1 MTNTIAFLR
10 LPAAI
15 VLLVLHT
22 GAMAATVTSNG
33 TGGGNWS
40 VGGSWAGGAVPLATD
55 HVVIAAGDQVN
66 LNSDR
71 TCVNLTVHGVLNLNT
86 NTRTLTVN
94 GSLTFTGVGSTNGN
108 GASRVVNVGN
118 GLVTSPGATT
128 SISGFTLAVT
138 GASAVQG
145 SLTFTS
151 AASSRTF
158 NSDVTVT
165 GSLLFT
171 ANTTVNFVA
180 KLIAGNGAVIGGGGS
195 TGTLAIASDL
205 QIPAAASATIG
216 SVVLTCNAICDV
228 QGNATLNGG
237 TFQFNAVH
245 ISGSGVLD
253 VSPAVNTIAASGNWI
268 NTSSAGD
275 PYVEGTT
282 SPVTLNGAI
291 GTQQITASSGTET
304 FFDLIIAN
312 TSVTSPAIAMGAN
325 VAVTNDLDHSSG
337 VLDLAGYALTL
348 TGSPGAETHAFNGA
362 TMITSVNGGAF
373 TVTDPSNVNRITFT
387 NYRMGDN
394 VRGVTTNVTCGR
406 ISFVGFTQWGTAFFT
421 KTLNVDDV
429 FGGGNYYHG
438 PVTFTADPSASRW
451 RMGDNLAL
459 PDTFVNASF
468 RANALGGTNNNFIL
482 GANSHGNA
490 FYGLTRITS
499 TTIGGVFICRQNG
512 NGTSSATFHGPV
524 VARVTLTGNITFADS
539 DSAHANVV
547 TFHDLVQSQSATTST
562 GDIYYGN
569 SGYSTVNVS
578 PTGQFIPGTV
588 QGMTSIH
595 FRKVTQTGSLQ
606 QSLLGI
612 SNSRV
617 YCGGAA
623 YPNVFNGPVDLKADT
638 LQVAYTTFHANCDL
652 TGLSHVT
659 TAHSTYNGPTN
670 TFTKQGSGNS
680 SCVGGNTFD
689 AGSTNTFYN
698 YGTGYFRLANSVPDD
713 MNGIARYQQ
722 HGSGALLPAYGTA
735 CTYSNNISTV
745 ATLTAIQ
752 FGVGGGTV
760 VLDGTNQTIN
770 GEAVQPPLFYRLNL
784 SHSGTLTLL
793 TPTAVRNTFTMNSG
807 LTNLNGNTLTLG
819 ISTGTPGT
827 LSYTAGWCYG
837 GTLTRWLNNTA
848 IAVGGVNGHFPMGSS
863 TTDYRPLWFGSTVN
877 LTAGGTLSV
886 QHSPTT
892 SGSNAASHADASWG
906 NTVLGVSNAAWTI
919 TRANGLTVNG
929 STARLRYGGTGFDPF
944 VLTDLNASLASSV
957 VGTFAAATSTV
968 VPLEV
973 NRTALNSAAVGN
985 TWMIGTR
992 NLSQS
997 PLPVEL
1003 LYFTATPSGPD
1014 VLLAW
1019 ATATEHNNDH
1029 FVVERSPN
1037 AEDWEAIAMLS
1048 GAGNSLSTLTYSHR
1062 DNDPL
1067 PGTSYYR
1074 LQQVDHDG
1082 TSTFSQAVSVRMNS
1096 PRTVTAFPNPTTGLI
1111 HIAGLSATE
1120 SIALTDMKGG
1130 VQKVPIERDGNVIT
1144 LDGRDLAAGIYQ
1156 VLTAAGAL
1164 RVSISP

>member
-15 VLLVLHT
+15 ALLVVHT
-22 GAMAATVTSNG
+22 AVMAATVTSNG

-40 VGGSWAGGAVPLATD
+40 VGGSWAGGAAPLATD

-66 LNSDR
+66 LNATS
-71 TCVNLTVHGVLNLNT
+71 TCVNLMVHGTLNMST
-86 NTRTLTVN
+86 NNRTLTVN
-94 GSLTFTGVGSTNGN
+94 GTLLFNGVGAITGN
-108 GASRVVNVGN
+108 GATRVVNVNN
-118 GLVTSPGATT
+118 GLNVAVGATIT
-128 SISGFTLAVT
+128 WSGCTIAIT
-138 GASAVQG
+138 GASTVSG

-151 AASSRTF
+151 SAASRTF

-171 ANTTVNFVA
+171 ANVPVAFGA
-180 KLIAGNGAVIGGGGS
+180 KLIAGNGSAVGGGGS
-195 TGTLAIASDL
+195 TGILSLTSDL
-205 QIPAAASATIG
+205 QIPAAASATIA
-216 SVVLTCNAICDV
+216 SVTLTCNAICDV

-237 TFQFNAVH
+237 TFQFNNVH

-253 VSPAVNTIAASGNWI
+253 VSPAANTIAVSGSWI

-275 PYVEGTT
+275 AYVEGNS

-312 TSVTSPAIAMGAN
+312 TSGTSPAIAMGAN
-325 VAVTNDLDHSSG
+325 VAVTNDLDHSNG
-337 VLDLAGYALTL
+337 VLDLAGYALTI

-459 PDTFVNASF
+459 PDTFVDASF

-499 TTIGGVFICRQNG
+499 TTIGGVFVCRQNG

-547 TFHDLVQSQSATTST
+547 TFHDLVQSQSASTST

-638 LQVAYTTFHANCDL
+638 LQVSYTTFNANCDL

-659 TAHSTYNGPTN
+659 TAHSNYNGPTN
-670 TFTKQGSGNS
+670 TFTKQGVGNS
-680 SCVGGNTFD
+680 SCAGGNTFD
-689 AGSTNTFYN
+689 ANSTNTFYN
-698 YGTGYFRLANSVPDD
+698 YGTGYFRLAASVPDD

-722 HGSGALLPAYGTA
+722 HGTGALVPAYGTA
-735 CTYSNNISTV
+735 STYAKNISTV
-745 ATLTAIQ
+745 GTLTAIQ

-760 VLDGTNQTIN
+760 VLDGANQTIN
-770 GEAVQPPLFYRLNL
+770 GEAVQPPLFYRLNMG
-784 SHSGTLTLL
+784 HTGTLTFL
-793 TPTAVRNTFTMNSG
+793 TPTTVRNTLTMNG
-807 LTNLNGNTLTLG
+807 GVVDLNGNTVTLG

-827 LSYTAGWCYG
+827 LSYTSGWCYG
-837 GTLTRWLNNTA
+837 GTFTRWLNNTA
-848 IAVGGVNGHFPMGSS
+848 IALGGVNGLFPMGAS
-863 TTDYRPLWFGSTVN
+863 TTDYRPLWFGSTAN
-877 LTAGGTLSV
+877 LTTGGTLSV
-886 QHSPTT
+886 DHSPTT
-892 SGSNAASHADASWG
+892 SGSIAANHLDASWG
-906 NTVLGVSNAAWTI
+906 NTVLGVSNAAWTLA
-919 TRANGLTVNG
+919 TANGLAVNG
-929 STARLRYGGTGFDPF
+929 STARLRYGGTGFSPF
-944 VLTDLNASLASSV
+944 VLTDLNASLATSV
-957 VGTFAAATSTV
+957 VGNFAAATNAV

-973 NRTALNSAAVGN
+973 TRTALNTAALGNSWHIGTGN
-985 TWMIGTR
+985 TI
-992 NLSQS
+992 QS
-997 PLPVEL
+997 PLPIEL
-1003 LYFTATPSGPD
+1003 LYFTATAAYPE
-1014 VLLAW
+1014 VLLTW
-1019 ATATEHNNDH
+1019 ATASEHDNDH
-1029 FVVERSPN
+1029 FVVERSWN
-1037 AEDWEAIAMLS
+1037 AEDWEAIATVP
-1048 GAGNSLSTLTYSHR
+1048 GAGNSLGTITYSDR
-1062 DNDPL
+1062 DEYPL

-1074 LQQVDHDG
+1074 LQQVDYDG
-1082 TSTFSQAVSVRMNS
+1082 TSTFSAPVSVRMKVLAA
-1096 PRTVTAFPNPTTGLI
+1096 VTAFPNPSTALMHITGLSSTE
-1111 HIAGLSATE
+1111 GLT
-1120 SIALTDMKGG
+1120 LTDMKGV
-1130 VQKVPIERDGNVIT
+1130 VQQVPVHLDGNMIT
-1144 LDGRDLAAGIYQ
+1144 LDGRDLAAGMYQ
-1156 VLTAAGAL
+1156 VHTAAGSL
-1164 RVSISP
+1164 RVILSR

>member
-1 MTNTIAFLR
+1 
-10 LPAAI
+10 
-15 VLLVLHT
+15 
-22 GAMAATVTSNG
+22 
-33 TGGGNWS
+33 
-40 VGGSWAGGAVPLATD
+40 
-55 HVVIAAGDQVN
+55 
-66 LNSDR
+66 
-71 TCVNLTVHGVLNLNT
+71 
-86 NTRTLTVN
+86 
-94 GSLTFTGVGSTNGN
+94 
-108 GASRVVNVGN
+108 
-118 GLVTSPGATT
+118 
-128 SISGFTLAVT
+128 
-138 GASAVQG
+138 
-145 SLTFTS
+145 
-151 AASSRTF
+151 
-158 NSDVTVT
+158 
-165 GSLLFT
+165 
-171 ANTTVNFVA
+171 
-180 KLIAGNGAVIGGGGS
+180 
-195 TGTLAIASDL
+195 
-205 QIPAAASATIG
+205 
-216 SVVLTCNAICDV
+216 
-228 QGNATLNGG
+228 
-237 TFQFNAVH
+237 
-245 ISGSGVLD
+245 
-253 VSPAVNTIAASGNWI
+253 
-268 NTSSAGD
+268 
-275 PYVEGTT
+275 
-282 SPVTLNGAI
+282 
-291 GTQQITASSGTET
+291 
-304 FFDLIIAN
+304 
-312 TSVTSPAIAMGAN
+312 
-325 VAVTNDLDHSSG
+325 
-337 VLDLAGYALTL
+337 
-348 TGSPGAETHAFNGA
+348 
-362 TMITSVNGGAF
+362 
-373 TVTDPSNVNRITFT
+373 
-387 NYRMGDN
+387 
-394 VRGVTTNVTCGR
+394 
-406 ISFVGFTQWGTAFFT
+406 
-421 KTLNVDDV
+421 
-429 FGGGNYYHG
+429 
-438 PVTFTADPSASRW
+438 
-451 RMGDNLAL
+451 
-459 PDTFVNASF
+459 
-468 RANALGGTNNNFIL
+468 
-482 GANSHGNA
+482 
-490 FYGLTRITS
+490 
-499 TTIGGVFICRQNG
+499 
-512 NGTSSATFHGPV
+512 
-524 VARVTLTGNITFADS
+524 
-539 DSAHANVV
+539 
-547 TFHDLVQSQSATTST
+547 
-562 GDIYYGN
+562 
-569 SGYSTVNVS
+569 
-578 PTGQFIPGTV
+578 
-588 QGMTSIH
+588 
-595 FRKVTQTGSLQ
+595 
-606 QSLLGI
+606 
-612 SNSRV
+612 
-617 YCGGAA
+617 
-623 YPNVFNGPVDLKADT
+623 
-638 LQVAYTTFHANCDL
+638 NCDL